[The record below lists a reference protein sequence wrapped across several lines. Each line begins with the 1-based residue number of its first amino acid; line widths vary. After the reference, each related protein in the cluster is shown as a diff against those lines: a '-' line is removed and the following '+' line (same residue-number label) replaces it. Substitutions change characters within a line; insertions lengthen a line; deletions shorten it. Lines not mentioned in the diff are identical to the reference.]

1 MRLHVEPGILFWN
14 EEVHTMRNLLA
25 LLAAALLVFAGVG
38 WYLGWYKI
46 SSTSDESGHRKIN
59 IDLDKNKIA
68 DDLNKGREKLRDL
81 LTNKEKEGQQQ
92 TTGTAAAPAP
102 FHTTSDGVLVLPPVD
117 PKQPVVPVDY
127 TPRAVPPE

>member
-1 MRLHVEPGILFWN
+1 
-14 EEVHTMRNLLA
+14 MRNMLA

-68 DDLNKGREKLRDL
+68 DDLNKGRQKLHDL
-81 LTNKEKEGQQQ
+81 LANKEKEGQQPV
-92 TTGTAAAPAP
+92 TTATSPPPAP
-102 FHTTSDGVLVLPPVD
+102 FRTTSDGVLILPPVD
-117 PKQPVVPVDY
+117 AKQPVVPVDY